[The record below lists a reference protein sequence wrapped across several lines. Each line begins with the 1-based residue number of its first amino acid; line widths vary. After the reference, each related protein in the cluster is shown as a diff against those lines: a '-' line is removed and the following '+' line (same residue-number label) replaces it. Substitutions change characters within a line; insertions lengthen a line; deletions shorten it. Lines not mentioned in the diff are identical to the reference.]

1 MPAFGFQGCGAC
13 VPFHQPDFS
22 AALLSRRKARLS
34 PRNPRRLGYSVINR
48 MSTEETRPIEIL
60 LVEDSPSDTDLTLE
74 ALKDFKVRN
83 HVSVVEDGVLA
94 MQFLRRQGRYAQVPR
109 PDLIML
115 DLNLPRKDGREVL
128 ADLKADDDLKTIPIV
143 VLTTS
148 RAEQDILRAYQ
159 LNANCYINKP
169 VDFNQFLE
177 VVRSIE
183 SFWLFVVTLPP
194 APKAGGG

>member
-1 MPAFGFQGCGAC
+1 MEK
-13 VPFHQPDFS
+13 S
-22 AALLSRRKARLS
+22 EARA
-34 PRNPRRLGYSVINR
+34 
-48 MSTEETRPIEIL
+48 IEIL

-94 MQFLRRQGRYAQVPR
+94 MQFLRREGPYAQAPR

-128 ADLKADDDLKTIPIV
+128 AELKADGNLKTIPVV

-159 LNANCYINKP
+159 LNANCYITKP

-194 APKAGGG
+194 AVRAGGS

>member
-1 MPAFGFQGCGAC
+1 MNSDQG
-13 VPFHQPDFS
+13 
-22 AALLSRRKARLS
+22 
-34 PRNPRRLGYSVINR
+34 
-48 MSTEETRPIEIL
+48 RPIEIL

-74 ALKDFKVRN
+74 ALRDFKVRN
-83 HVSVVEDGVLA
+83 HVSVVEDGVQA
-94 MQFLRRQGRYAQVPR
+94 MQFLRRQGPYAQAPR

-128 ADLKADDDLKTIPIV
+128 AEIKADENLKTIPIV

-148 RAEQDILRAYQ
+148 RAEPDILRAYQ
-159 LNANCYINKP
+159 LSANCYIQKP
-169 VDFNQFLE
+169 VDFNQFLK